1 MDKSKLLTGY
11 KPVKTDFAMP
21 DGEVLI
27 LNGLTVSQRGKMS
40 EAVRND
46 AVRGQ
51 ALVVCMSAD
60 ILDESDIDLV
70 LEMDGKLVSSISDKI
85 LEISGLGGAVKNS

>member
-11 KPVKTDFAMP
+11 KPSTTDFEMP
-21 DGEVLI
+21 DGEVLK
-27 LNGLTVSQRGKMS
+27 LQGLTVAQRGKMS

-85 LEISGLGGAVKNS
+85 LEISGLGGTVKNS